1 MVGVKGFEPSAP
13 WSQTKCANQTALHP
27 ENRDDICHRRFEDVI
42 LDKFTFFV
50 KKNGYF
56 FFYGEFFMEF
66 YTNFVKIN
74 TFFDELKKSYLNL
87 RSIYAVSLLCQHH
100 ILDKG

>member
-27 ENRDDICHRRFEDVI
+27 ENRDDISRRRFEDVI

-50 KKNGYF
+50 KEILLFFGTDENILYF
-56 FFYGEFFMEF
+56 QWFLHQ
-66 YTNFVKIN
+66 K
-74 TFFDELKKSYLNL
+74 
-87 RSIYAVSLLCQHH
+87 
-100 ILDKG
+100 